1 MGDLVKDAD
10 NTKEQLVHELSELRS
25 QNATSLQ
32 SSPQYVEVPPNIE
45 AKRIIS
51 YLSAPSPV
59 NLIPCY

>member
-51 YLSAPSPV
+51 YLSALLS
-59 NLIPCY
+59 Y

>member
-51 YLSAPSPV
+51 YFSAVPS
-59 NLIPCY
+59 C